1 MENLENYS
9 AAIDLP
15 DSRDYTQEEVF
26 GEVGATVELPSQFML
41 DKAPQLFQGSI
52 GSCTVHGSTNAFN
65 EKYAHSLSA
74 NTAYEHPFD
83 PWKAWEEAKKR
94 GASDTN
100 GWIFQSALQV
110 LKDLKYIGAYININ
124 TYGNANV
131 ERMKQAMFIRKSGIA
146 TGLSSI
152 NWNQTLSNR
161 EYTKGTRFGQGAHI
175 FDIAGWDDNK
185 VLPSGKKGA
194 FYVANSW
201 ENDGHFWIAYEDIK
215 DLYSQYEFLLT
226 TEQEKFIEARKKRA
240 NKYLQA
246 AYDAGLWNEERP
258 NDIASPFEIRVMLN
272 RALAKTDAKINND
285 WRTFR
290 SSYAYLFES
299 KIIRGKL
306 KLYNEERQFNLASDE
321 EIAIMF
327 TRALTRS
334 PGMTDMVLSRQQVAE
349 AIARDFL

>member
-1 MENLENYS
+1 MENFENYS

-26 GEVGATVELPSQFML
+26 GEIGASVELPAQFML
-41 DKAPQLFQGSI
+41 NKAPQLYQGAI

-65 EKYAHSLSA
+65 EKYAHSLPSHVM
-74 NTAYEHPFD
+74 YEHPFD

-94 GASDTN
+94 GASDKD

-110 LKDLKYIGAYININ
+110 LKDLNYIGAYINIG
-124 TYGNANV
+124 THTFANV
-131 ERMKQAMFIRKSGIA
+131 EKMKQAMYVRNSGIA
-146 TGLSSI
+146 TGLNSV
-152 NWNQTLSNR
+152 NWSKTLLNR
-161 EYTKGTRFGQGAHI
+161 EYIKGTKFGEGAHI
-175 FDIAGWDDNK
+175 FDIVGWDDNK

-246 AYDAGLWNEERP
+246 AFDAGLWNEERP
-258 NDIASPFEIRVMLN
+258 SDIASPFEIRVMLN
-272 RALAKTDAKINND
+272 RALAKTDPNVIVD

-299 KIIRGKL
+299 KIIRGKF
-306 KLYNEERQFNLASDE
+306 KLYNEERQFHLASDE

-327 TRALTRS
+327 TRALTRA
-334 PGMTDMVLSRQQVAE
+334 PGMTEMVLSRQQVAE